1 MSLTYCFKSFKKSEM
16 QSLVEQEYDDDLYD
30 LIDELNSEEF
40 RLERK
45 QMLLKI
51 DKVLIPL
58 EDKKKEKII
67 KVE

>member
-1 MSLTYCFKSFKKSEM
+1 M